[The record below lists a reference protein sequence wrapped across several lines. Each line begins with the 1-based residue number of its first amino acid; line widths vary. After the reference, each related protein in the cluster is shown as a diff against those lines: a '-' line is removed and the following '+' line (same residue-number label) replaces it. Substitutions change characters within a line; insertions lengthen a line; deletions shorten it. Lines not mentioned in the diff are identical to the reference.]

1 MVTHHAGG
9 PETFI
14 SGMST
19 QEQSHYQKRISAKRR
34 NPIPTKLVYTPSK
47 HCEPEQCCRDSAED
61 EKSFNVSVLGY
72 SCMIMMRSDATEF
85 GFTSPHYV
93 PTRCPPIPYMPTRHC
108 LLVSRTTHVHSLNHQ
123 PRCYSFER
131 LPTSPT
137 SNIPEQRTMPK
148 PALYSDP
155 QKSSGATIR
164 NGCRIAASTY

>member
-1 MVTHHAGG
+1 MIA
-9 PETFI
+9 PELFLWSERSEI
-14 SGMST
+14 EWLQAKMSKCEVFHIVENGEWDPCWKQT
-19 QEQSHYQKRISAKRR
+19 L
-34 NPIPTKLVYTPSK
+34 P
-47 HCEPEQCCRDSAED
+47 EPECRRDSAED
-61 EKSFNVSVLGY
+61 ENEKSFNVSVLGY